1 MGVSIR
7 DIMEEEDATRYIK
20 DRERIEQNNAKETF
34 TSKIKR
40 TFGWKRK
47 FILEREREDGSGE
60 VTIELPAKHE
70 GMINSS
76 GKEKIEQGNDENKKD
91 DDLVNDDEVNASY
104 IEVMTTLTTLFTPKY
119 DLTSADTDENKL
131 KFETEN
137 TQKVGPEEEKMSV
150 IPVKHAVHHH
160 NPSYT
165 WLSTQSCPPHMDIN
179 LDLRQEIMD
188 FEKEYKDVQEIVK
201 KEHIKKSIT
210 ILLENSKSF
219 E

>member
-1 MGVSIR
+1 
-7 DIMEEEDATRYIK
+7 MEEEDVTREIK
-20 DRERIEQNNAKETF
+20 DRERNGQNNEKETF

-40 TFGWKRK
+40 TFGWKKK

-70 GMINSS
+70 GMINSND
-76 GKEKIEQGNDENKKD
+76 EEMIEQDIKDDTKEEDLGNDNE
-91 DDLVNDDEVNASY
+91 VDESY

-119 DLTSADTDENKL
+119 DLSSVVTVENKP
-131 KFETEN
+131 KVETDDDNE
-137 TQKVGPEEEKMSV
+137 KVDAGGEQVCV
-150 IPVKHAVHHH
+150 IPVQHTFHHQ

-165 WLSTQSCPPHMDIN
+165 WLSTQSCPTHMDIN
-179 LDLRQEIMD
+179 TDLRQEIMD
-188 FEKEYKDVQEIVK
+188 FEKEYKDVQEIIK